1 MSARLSVPFL
11 ALGLWAIALAGQLR
25 FAERGNREPG
35 EPGEPGASV

>member
-11 ALGLWAIALAGQLR
+11 ALGLFAIALAGPLR

-35 EPGEPGASV
+35 KPGASV